1 MKIEQVAVQ
10 MYTLREYLKTPQDI
24 ASSLARVRA
33 IGYRAVQL
41 SGLGPIADAELVRM
55 LAGEGLVCC
64 ATHEPGPEI
73 LDAPARVVERLQALG
88 CRITAYPY
96 PAGIDLGTLDAVRAF
111 AARLDAAG
119 RQLHAAGLVLCY
131 HNHHL
136 EFRRLEGQTVL
147 EHLYSLTD
155 PRHLQGEPDTYW
167 VQYGGGDPVAWCE
180 RLQGRLPILH
190 LKDYAIGADARP
202 TFAAI
207 GQGNLDW
214 PRIIDAAD
222 AAGCQWYAVE
232 QDTCPGD
239 PFESLR
245 QSFDYIQGQLCEEP

>member
-10 MYTLREYLKTPQDI
+10 LYTLREHLKTPQDI
-24 ASSLARVRA
+24 ANSLARVRA
-33 IGYRAVQL
+33 IGYQAVQL
-41 SGLGPIADAELVRM
+41 SGLGPVDDAELVRM

-64 ATHEPGPEI
+64 ATHEPGSEI
-73 LDAPARVVERLQALG
+73 LDSPQRVVARLQALG
-88 CRITAYPY
+88 CSITAYPY
-96 PAGIDLGTLDAVRAF
+96 PAGIDLTTLDAVRAF

-119 RQLHAAGLVLCY
+119 RQLHAAGQVLCY

-136 EFRRLEGQTVL
+136 EFRRLDGRTVL
-147 EHLYSLTD
+147 EHLYALTD
-155 PRHLQGEPDTYW
+155 ARYLQGEPDTYW
-167 VQYGGGDPVAWCE
+167 VQYGGGDPVDWCE

-202 TFAAI
+202 TFAAV

-222 AAGCQWYAVE
+222 AAGCRWYAVE

-245 QSFDYIQGQLCEEP
+245 QSFDYIQGQLCEDG